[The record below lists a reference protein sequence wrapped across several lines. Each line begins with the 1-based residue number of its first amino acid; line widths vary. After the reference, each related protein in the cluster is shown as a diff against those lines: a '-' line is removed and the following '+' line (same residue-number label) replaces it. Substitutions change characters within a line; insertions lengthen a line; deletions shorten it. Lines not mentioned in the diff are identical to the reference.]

1 LQNSSIFIL
10 LLFKENTVRV
20 YPNVN
25 IKMCDCVYATTF
37 FDPVT
42 KKNVRAAAALKFNPP
57 PTTTKTENVWYRY
70 VELGGIT
77 NNNLL

>member
-1 LQNSSIFIL
+1 
-10 LLFKENTVRV
+10 
-20 YPNVN
+20 
-25 IKMCDCVYATTF
+25 MCDCVYATTF